1 MGKQQDREKIV
12 QEIKV
17 AADLYR
23 KHLVGKRFLYVF
35 EGRYIEV
42 LYKAANF
49 RHLTGV
55 ATNLSAKKFYSYAAK
70 KMLQASQ
77 IFFTPQHPFSLC
89 KRKIKHIGQIAM
101 LAGSEGF
108 MLEEIVTDTRNY
120 KFGTTD
126 LNFTLCLNKEYDDK
140 GQQKGDCFVVES
152 LRDEDCFSK
161 SRTAYTVTH
170 IFSAPNDAKKY
181 TTLLFMDENAT
192 IDGLPDEIKNM
203 LDQTLLHK

>member
-1 MGKQQDREKIV
+1 M
-12 QEIKV
+12 
-17 AADLYR
+17 
-23 KHLVGKRFLYVF
+23 
-35 EGRYIEV
+35 

-108 MLEEIVTDTRNY
+108 MLEEIVTDTRTY

-126 LNFTLCLNKEYDDK
+126 LNFTRCLNKEYDDQ

-161 SRTAYTVTH
+161 STTAYTVTH

-181 TTLLFMDENAT
+181 TTLLFMDENAM
-192 IDGLPDEIKNM
+192 IDSLPDEIKNM

>member
-55 ATNLSAKKFYSYAAK
+55 ATNLSAKKLYSYAAK
-70 KMLQASQ
+70 KMLQAS
-77 IFFTPQHPFSLC
+77 H
-89 KRKIKHIGQIAM
+89 
-101 LAGSEGF
+101 
-108 MLEEIVTDTRNY
+108 
-120 KFGTTD
+120 
-126 LNFTLCLNKEYDDK
+126 EYY
-140 GQQKGDCFVVES
+140 GAAEPPVRCGESHLSGLTEPPHFV
-152 LRDEDCFSK
+152 
-161 SRTAYTVTH
+161 Y
-170 IFSAPNDAKKY
+170 
-181 TTLLFMDENAT
+181 
-192 IDGLPDEIKNM
+192 
-203 LDQTLLHK
+203 

>member
-55 ATNLSAKKFYSYAAK
+55 ATNLSTKKFYSYASK
-70 KMLQASQ
+70 KDASGFAVYFLHRSLP
-77 IFFTPQHPFSLC
+77 FF
-89 KRKIKHIGQIAM
+89 
-101 LAGSEGF
+101 
-108 MLEEIVTDTRNY
+108 IV
-120 KFGTTD
+120 
-126 LNFTLCLNKEYDDK
+126 
-140 GQQKGDCFVVES
+140 
-152 LRDEDCFSK
+152 
-161 SRTAYTVTH
+161 
-170 IFSAPNDAKKY
+170 
-181 TTLLFMDENAT
+181 
-192 IDGLPDEIKNM
+192 
-203 LDQTLLHK
+203 

>member
-12 QEIKV
+12 QEIKI

-70 KMLQASQ
+70 KLLQASQ

-108 MLEEIVTDTRNY
+108 MLEEIVTDTRTY

-170 IFSAPNDAKKY
+170 IFQRR
-181 TTLLFMDENAT
+181 MMR
-192 IDGLPDEIKNM
+192 KNI
-203 LDQTLLHK
+203 QIYCF

>member
-12 QEIKV
+12 QEIKI

-42 LYKAANF
+42 LYKAANL

-55 ATNLSAKKFYSYAAK
+55 ATNLSAKSFIVMQQKSCFR
-70 KMLQASQ
+70 ASRY
-77 IFFTPQHPFSLC
+77 FTPQHPFSLC

-108 MLEEIVTDTRNY
+108 MLEEIVTDTRTY

-126 LNFTLCLNKEYDDK
+126 LNFTLCLNKEYDDQ

-181 TTLLFMDENAT
+181 TTLLFLDENAM
-192 IDGLPDEIKNM
+192 IDSLPDEIKNM

>member
-55 ATNLSAKKFYSYAAK
+55 ATNLSAKKFYSYAANANYA
-70 KMLQASQ
+70 QTECQFRYCGTA
-77 IFFTPQHPFSLC
+77 IPFLTVRS
-89 KRKIKHIGQIAM
+89 
-101 LAGSEGF
+101 
-108 MLEEIVTDTRNY
+108 
-120 KFGTTD
+120 
-126 LNFTLCLNKEYDDK
+126 
-140 GQQKGDCFVVES
+140 
-152 LRDEDCFSK
+152 
-161 SRTAYTVTH
+161 TAR
-170 IFSAPNDAKKY
+170 
-181 TTLLFMDENAT
+181 
-192 IDGLPDEIKNM
+192 
-203 LDQTLLHK
+203 

>member
-1 MGKQQDREKIV
+1 
-12 QEIKV
+12 
-17 AADLYR
+17 
-23 KHLVGKRFLYVF
+23 
-35 EGRYIEV
+35 
-42 LYKAANF
+42 
-49 RHLTGV
+49 
-55 ATNLSAKKFYSYAAK
+55 
-70 KMLQASQ
+70 
-77 IFFTPQHPFSLC
+77 
-89 KRKIKHIGQIAM
+89 M

-108 MLEEIVTDTRNY
+108 MLEEIVTDTRTY

-126 LNFTLCLNKEYDDK
+126 LNFTLCLNKEYDDL

-181 TTLLFMDENAT
+181 TNLLFLDENAT

>member
-55 ATNLSAKKFYSYAAK
+55 ARTF
-70 KMLQASQ
+70 
-77 IFFTPQHPFSLC
+77 
-89 KRKIKHIGQIAM
+89 
-101 LAGSEGF
+101 
-108 MLEEIVTDTRNY
+108 
-120 KFGTTD
+120 
-126 LNFTLCLNKEYDDK
+126 
-140 GQQKGDCFVVES
+140 QQKSFIVMQQKSCFRLRRYFLHRSTLFHCVSVKLSISDRLQCWLAQKDLCWKRLLQTRELIS
-152 LRDEDCFSK
+152 L
-161 SRTAYTVTH
+161 AQQ
-170 IFSAPNDAKKY
+170 ILI
-181 TTLLFMDENAT
+181 LLYA
-192 IDGLPDEIKNM
+192 
-203 LDQTLLHK
+203 

>member
-55 ATNLSAKKFYSYAAK
+55 ATNVFLYYS
-70 KMLQASQ
+70 
-77 IFFTPQHPFSLC
+77 
-89 KRKIKHIGQIAM
+89 
-101 LAGSEGF
+101 
-108 MLEEIVTDTRNY
+108 
-120 KFGTTD
+120 
-126 LNFTLCLNKEYDDK
+126 DDWEK
-140 GQQKGDCFVVES
+140 
-152 LRDEDCFSK
+152 
-161 SRTAYTVTH
+161 
-170 IFSAPNDAKKY
+170 
-181 TTLLFMDENAT
+181 
-192 IDGLPDEIKNM
+192 IDGK
-203 LDQTLLHK
+203 TTG